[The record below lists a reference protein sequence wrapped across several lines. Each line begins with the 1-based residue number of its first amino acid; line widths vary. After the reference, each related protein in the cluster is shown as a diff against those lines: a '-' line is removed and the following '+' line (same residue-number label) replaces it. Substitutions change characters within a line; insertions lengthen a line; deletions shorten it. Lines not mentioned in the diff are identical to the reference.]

1 MTYKAIVGWDSFY
14 QSPSRKRGARVAT
27 HQESKC
33 SPQLQMNIATIDA
46 VRGEPQK
53 RAAGRHHSLREP
65 TGVFFDIGVN
75 GP

>member
-1 MTYKAIVGWDSFY
+1 MGLFLSEPFA
-14 QSPSRKRGARVAT
+14 QAGALVAT
-27 HQESKC
+27 HQERKC

-75 GP
+75 GL

>member
-1 MTYKAIVGWDSFY
+1 
-14 QSPSRKRGARVAT
+14 
-27 HQESKC
+27 
-33 SPQLQMNIATIDA
+33 MNIATIDA

-75 GP
+75 GL